1 MPIFKDNY
9 FTNDSYLLRLSRL
22 EILKKFIHE
31 WAGSLSIP
39 GELVEWGN
47 KAFDRWQEILQ
58 AVKER
63 KGSTN
68 NFYAEQKDAD
78 EKTFKY
84 YLKCKRL
91 LISQFSNDLPKIK
104 TSGISGRFPR
114 NRTDKIKS
122 VEKLLRLNIRKE
134 EKGDSK
140 ILPENFIVQ
149 LRSLLEKS
157 NSINENILANKEN
170 GTEKKVAKQVEIFQ
184 EDSKKLRTLF
194 SWALMTWEPDEPY
207 LVQLGFAVK
216 PKKYIQKEE
225 TEEI

>member
-47 KAFDRWQEILQ
+47 KAFDRWQEILKS
-58 AVKER
+58 VKKH

-68 NFYAEQKDAD
+68 NFYVEQKDAD

-91 LISQFSNDLPKIK
+91 LVSQFSDDLPKLK
-104 TSGISGRFPR
+104 AWGIGGKFPR
-114 NRTDKIKS
+114 NRTEKIKS
-122 VEKLLRLNIRKE
+122 VKKLLQVNIRMM

-140 ILPENFIVQ
+140 ILTENFVVQ
-149 LRSLLEKS
+149 LRTLLEKS
-157 NSINENILANKEN
+157 NSINENILTNKEK
-170 GTEKKVAKQVEIFQ
+170 GTEKQVAKQVEIFQ
-184 EDSKKLRTLF
+184 EDSKKLRTLY

-225 TEEI
+225 TEKT

>member
-39 GELVEWGN
+39 DELVEWGN
-47 KAFDRWQEILQ
+47 KAFNRWHEILQ
-58 AVKER
+58 SVKKHKE
-63 KGSTN
+63 STN

-91 LISQFSNDLPKIK
+91 LVSQISEDLPKLK
-104 TSGISGRFPR
+104 AYGIGGKFPR
-114 NRTDKIKS
+114 NRPEKIKS
-122 VEKLLRLNIRKE
+122 VEKLLHVNLQMSK
-134 EKGDSK
+134 KGDSK
-140 ILPENFIVQ
+140 ILTENFVVQ
-149 LRSLLEKS
+149 LRILLEKS
-157 NSINENILANKEN
+157 NSINENILASKEK
-170 GTEKKVAKQVEIFQ
+170 GPEKKVAKQVEIFR
-184 EDSKKLRTLF
+184 EDSKKLRILY
-194 SWALMTWEPDEPY
+194 SWALMTWKPDEPY

-216 PKKYIQKEE
+216 PKKYIPKEE
-225 TEEI
+225 TEKI